1 MKRPLAP
8 NQPHNSDALADRVLE
23 GDVRAAGR
31 LISMAENE
39 PLKIRHPIRRLFP
52 HTGKIQIVGVTGA
65 PGVGKSTLVDQLVE
79 LLRARGQSV
88 GVIAVDPT
96 SPFTGGAIL
105 GDRIRMQRHG
115 TDTGV
120 FIRSMATRG
129 RLGGLARAT
138 SDSITVLEAMGKEI
152 VIVETVGVG
161 QDEVEVA
168 KYAHTTVVILI
179 PGAGDDVQAMKAGVM
194 EIGDCFVINKADRE
208 GADMALKQVQSVLAL
223 KEFGEEEWRPP
234 VIRTVATTGEGLDE
248 LLEILDQHYEHFVA
262 TGELERFH
270 LAKCRAD
277 FLGVLEETLS
287 RYVLDEILS
296 DGALDQLVASIA
308 SRKIDPYTAADEIL
322 ARLKA

>member
-1 MKRPLAP
+1 
-8 NQPHNSDALADRVLE
+8 
-23 GDVRAAGR
+23 
-31 LISMAENE
+31 MAENE
-39 PLKIRHPIRRLFP
+39 PLQIRHPIRRLFP
-52 HTGKIQIVGVTGA
+52 HTGKTQIVGVTGA

-105 GDRIRMQRHG
+105 ADRLRMQRHG

-138 SDSITVLEAMGKEI
+138 SDSITVMEAMGKEV

-168 KYAHTTVVILI
+168 KYAYTTIVMLI

-208 GADMALKQVQSVLAL
+208 GADMAVKQVQSVLAL

-234 VIRTVATTGEGLDE
+234 VIRTVAITGDGVDE
-248 LLEILDQHYEHFVA
+248 LLEILDQHYKHFVA

-270 LAKCRAD
+270 LAKCRTD
-277 FLGVLEETLS
+277 FLAVLEETLS

-322 ARLKA
+322 AQLKA

>member
-23 GDVRAAGR
+23 GDVRAAAR

-39 PLKIRHPIRRLFP
+39 PLQIRHPIRRLFP
-52 HTGKIQIVGVTGA
+52 HTGKTQIVGVTGA

-105 GDRIRMQRHG
+105 ADRLRMQRHG

-138 SDSITVLEAMGKEI
+138 SDSITVMEAMGKEV

-168 KYAHTTVVILI
+168 KYAYTTIVMLI

-208 GADMALKQVQSVLAL
+208 GADMAVKQVQSVLAL

-234 VIRTVATTGEGLDE
+234 VIRTVAITGDGVDE
-248 LLEILDQHYEHFVA
+248 LLEILDQHYKHFVA

-270 LAKCRAD
+270 LAKCRTD
-277 FLGVLEETLS
+277 FLAVLEETLS

-322 ARLKA
+322 AQLKA